1 MQGNSLKREIFVKPP
16 PEAQCDLSI
25 LWKLSKC
32 VYGLTDASLMWYDR
46 IIKFVTTCN
55 SKVSKI
61 DPALFL
67 WHKNMNLEGFIN
79 VHVDDFLW
87 AGTENFKQTV
97 ISQLK
102 ETFHIGRI
110 KNTMFNFLGLKLN
123 QTNEDITVNQYDYIQ
138 SLEMIKTDLSKKQDL
153 NQPLTLIETDLLQSK
168 IGQLLSINNQTHQDI
183 SFEVCQIASNLKNTT
198 IKNLT
203 IVSKIIK
210 RLHETQYH
218 LTYQQIRENHK
229 IVLFTDASFGN
240 LPNGGS
246 QGAHLTYIVGDDNTC
261 NLILWPSK

>member
-1 MQGNSLKREIFVKPP
+1 
-16 PEAQCDLSI
+16 
-25 LWKLSKC
+25 
-32 VYGLTDASLMWYDR
+32 MWYDR
-46 IIKFVTTCN
+46 IIKCVTTCN

-102 ETFHIGRI
+102 KTFHIGRI

-138 SLEMIKTDLSKKQDL
+138 PLEMIKTDPSKKQDL
-153 NQPLTLIETDLLQSK
+153 NQPLTLTETDLLQSK

-183 SFEVCQIASNLKNTT
+183 AFEVCQIASNLKNTT
-198 IKNLT
+198 IKDLI
-203 IVSKIIK
+203 IVNKITK
-210 RLHETQYH
+210 RLHKTQYH

-229 IVLFTDASFGN
+229 IVLLRDASFGN

-246 QGAHLTYIVGDDNTC
+246 QGAHLTYIVRDNNTC

>member
-25 LWKLSKC
+25 LWKHNKC
-32 VYGLTDASLMWYDR
+32 VYRLTDASLMWYNR
-46 IIKFVTTCN
+46 IIKFVTTYN

-67 WHKNMNLEGFIN
+67 WHKNMNLEGFTI
-79 VHVDDFLW
+79 VQVDDFQW

-123 QTNEDITVNQYDYIQ
+123 QTNEDITVDQYDYIQ
-138 SLEMIKTDLSKKQDL
+138 SLEMIKIDPLKKQDL

-168 IGQLLSINNQTHQDI
+168 IGQLLWINNQTRPDI
-183 SFEVCQIASNLKNTT
+183 GFEVYQIASDLKNAT
-198 IKNLT
+198 IT
-203 IVSKIIK
+203 DHIIVSKIIK
-210 RLHETQYH
+210 RLCETQYH
-218 LTYQQIRENHK
+218 LTYRPIRENHK

-246 QGAHLTYIVGDDNTC
+246 KEHTLYI
-261 NLILWPSK
+261 